1 MRDIHL
7 RGDWQPQVT
16 LATDIGVLTQRTR
29 SELRITERHAELDL
43 AARRDELKD
52 EARERRRAAAQRRR
66 LARVDRRG
74 QRCGAAAPPH
84 RGSGAAATP
93 HRRGGRRQ
101 CGCSA
106 DPGEHVLGVVVPV
119 EAMRSAGLTLP
130 LAGTVATALES
141 LGLTFAGLAHQARA
155 ANDSAA
161 VYRAAMW
168 AVVAVASAV
177 NYRHGSAG
185 WQQPGLTGIVFATLS
200 VGSVAGWELRER
212 QTYRRSPTGSPHD
225 AHGSATHNGSSSH
238 SPPPRH
244 SRSPSATAS
253 P

>member
-1 MRDIHL
+1 
-7 RGDWQPQVT
+7 
-16 LATDIGVLTQRTR
+16 
-29 SELRITERHAELDL
+29 
-43 AARRDELKD
+43 
-52 EARERRRAAAQRRR
+52 
-66 LARVDRRG
+66 
-74 QRCGAAAPPH
+74 
-84 RGSGAAATP
+84 
-93 HRRGGRRQ
+93 
-101 CGCSA
+101 
-106 DPGEHVLGVVVPV
+106 VLGVVVPV